1 MAIFW
6 MIQLY
11 LFVFHGLSFCF
22 FPFFCDETVVINA
35 KRFVLR
41 PEVHYNQV
49 HAVDDKKSKK
59 MKLSVP
65 VSDYLQS
72 KNLETLPLV
81 YLKK

>member
-1 MAIFW
+1 MDFP
-6 MIQLY
+6 
-11 LFVFHGLSFCF
+11 FVFSLFW
-22 FPFFCDETVVINA
+22 DETVVINA
-35 KRFVLR
+35 RFLLR

-81 YLKK
+81 YLKKWKVPHIQPQHPNQISS